1 MKEYIN
7 IGKLD
12 KSKISNY
19 AKKIIT
25 DEVVLTNERL
35 KHILDNHKKDFELY
49 FNNAKEI
56 IEQPDY
62 ILEDI
67 KNINTVMFIK
77 HIQDTNINNIVRL
90 AVGNDNKH
98 PKNSIM
104 TFYRLRN
111 SNLRKMVNKNKTI
124 YKNE

>member
-77 HIQDTNINNIVRL
+77 HIQDTNINIIVRL
-90 AVGNDNKH
+90 AVENDDKH

>member
-1 MKEYIN
+1 MLKKGKNMKEYIN
-7 IGKLD
+7 IGKID
-12 KSKISNY
+12 KSKIGKY
-19 AKKIIT
+19 AEKIIT
-25 DEVVLTNERL
+25 DEVILTNERL
-35 KHILDNHKKDFELY
+35 QHIL
-49 FNNAKEI
+49 NNAKEI

-67 KNINTVMFIK
+67 KNINTMMFIK
-77 HIQDTNINNIVRL
+77 HIQDTNINIIIRL
-90 AVGNDNKH
+90 AVENDDKH

-111 SNLRKMVNKNKTI
+111 SNLRKMINKNKTI

>member
-7 IGKLD
+7 IGKID
-12 KSKISNY
+12 KSKIGKYSE
-19 AKKIIT
+19 KIIT
-25 DEVVLTNERL
+25 DEVILTNERL
-35 KHILDNHKKDFELY
+35 QHILDNHKEDFELY

-67 KNINTVMFIK
+67 KNINTMMFIK
-77 HIQDTNINNIVRL
+77 HIQDTNINIIIRL
-90 AVGNDNKH
+90 AVENDDKH

-111 SNLRKMVNKNKTI
+111 SNLRKMINKNKTI